1 MDLSV
6 QDWLIAIGALLIVGV
21 LLDAYRRYR
30 NERRNPIRLGKGSIG
45 MGGGFPRDDA
55 DTGSSELPGGGA
67 RVVRQREAQSDEVP
81 SPTVRATERL
91 EPRLDSTAPAPTQI
105 EATLFPESPLVAE
118 PRHAGMP
125 AQSLATDT
133 RAEEV
138 LVIRVLARA
147 PGGFAGREL
156 LEILNLCDV
165 RFGQQRIFHRTEEE
179 KGQGAVQ
186 FSIANTVEP
195 GVFDPDAMDTF
206 STPGLSFFMQL
217 PGPQKPL
224 EAFDCMLETARSIA
238 KNLDG
243 ELRDESH
250 SVFTPQTVE
259 HCRQRVR
266 DFVHRARGRR

>member
-21 LLDAYRRYR
+21 LLDAYRRYC
-30 NERRNPIRLGKGSIG
+30 NERRNPIRLGKASIG
-45 MGGGFPRDDA
+45 MGGGFPRDEVDP
-55 DTGSSELPGGGA
+55 GNSELPGSGGA
-67 RVVRQREAQSDEVP
+67 RVVRQREPQSEAIP
-81 SPTVRATERL
+81 STAARATERL
-91 EPRLDSTAPAPTQI
+91 EPRIDSTAPAQVET
-105 EATLFPESPLVAE
+105 TLFPEPPLAAE

-125 AQSLATDT
+125 AQSLATDAGT
-133 RAEEV
+133 EEV

-147 PGGFAGREL
+147 SGGFAGREL
-156 LEILNLCDV
+156 QEILKLCDV
-165 RFGQQRIFHRTEEE
+165 RFGPQRIFHRTEEE

-195 GVFDPDAMDTF
+195 GVFDPDAMDAF

-266 DFVHRARGRR
+266 DFVHRARRRR

>member
-1 MDLSV
+1 M
-6 QDWLIAIGALLIVGV
+6 
-21 LLDAYRRYR
+21 
-30 NERRNPIRLGKGSIG
+30 
-45 MGGGFPRDDA
+45 
-55 DTGSSELPGGGA
+55 
-67 RVVRQREAQSDEVP
+67 
-81 SPTVRATERL
+81 
-91 EPRLDSTAPAPTQI
+91 
-105 EATLFPESPLVAE
+105 
-118 PRHAGMP
+118 
-125 AQSLATDT
+125 
-133 RAEEV
+133 
-138 LVIRVLARA
+138 LVIHVLARA

-156 LEILNLCDV
+156 LEILKLCDV

-186 FSIANTVEP
+186 FSIANSVEP
-195 GVFDPDAMDTF
+195 GVFDPDAMETF

-243 ELRDESH
+243 ELRDDSH

-266 DFVHRARGRR
+266 DFVHRARRRR

>member
-30 NERRNPIRLGKGSIG
+30 NERRNPIRLGKASIG
-45 MGGGFPRDDA
+45 MGGGFPRDEA
-55 DTGSSELPGGGA
+55 ETGNSELPGGGA
-67 RVVRQREAQSDEVP
+67 RVVRQRDAQPGSSPSVP
-81 SPTVRATERL
+81 ARAAERL
-91 EPRLDSTAPAPTQI
+91 EPRIDSTPAPVPP
-105 EATLFPESPLVAE
+105 EPALFPEPVLVAE
-118 PRHAGMP
+118 PRHAGIP
-125 AQSLATDT
+125 RQSLATDAT
-133 RAEEV
+133 AEEV
-138 LVIRVLARA
+138 LVIHVLARA

-156 LEILNLCDV
+156 LEILKLCDV

-186 FSIANTVEP
+186 FSIANSVEP
-195 GVFDPDAMDTF
+195 GVFDPDAMETF

-243 ELRDESH
+243 ELRDDSH

-266 DFVHRARGRR
+266 DFVHRARRRR

>member
-30 NERRNPIRLGKGSIG
+30 NERRNPIRLGKASIG
-45 MGGGFPRDDA
+45 MGGGFPRDEA
-55 DTGSSELPGGGA
+55 DTGISELPGGGA
-67 RVVRQREAQSDEVP
+67 RVVRQRDAQPEASPSVP
-81 SPTVRATERL
+81 ARAAERL
-91 EPRLDSTAPAPTQI
+91 EPRIDSTAAPAPA
-105 EATLFPESPLVAE
+105 EPALFPESLLVAE
-118 PRHAGMP
+118 PRHAGM
-125 AQSLATDT
+125 AQQALATDAK
-133 RAEEV
+133 AEEV
-138 LVIRVLARA
+138 LVIHVLARA
-147 PGGFAGREL
+147 PGGFAGGEL
-156 LEILNLCDV
+156 LEILKLCDV

-186 FSIANTVEP
+186 FSIANSVEP
-195 GVFDPDAMDTF
+195 GVFDPDAMETF

-243 ELRDESH
+243 ELRDERH